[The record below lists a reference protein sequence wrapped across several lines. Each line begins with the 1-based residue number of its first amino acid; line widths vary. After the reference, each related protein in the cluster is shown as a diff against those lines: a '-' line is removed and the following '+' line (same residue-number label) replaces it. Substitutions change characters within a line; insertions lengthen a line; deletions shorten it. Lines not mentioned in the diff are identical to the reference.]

1 MKKLFFITIILVC
14 LPIFVCAEDI
24 LGDSAAF
31 YIQPSHDS
39 LQREQVQAV
48 LEKISTKAYWY
59 IDANW
64 LDGLDEANY
73 QEITDSLN
81 SLSDEFDNRIYPI
94 LTQILGYEWRPGIDN
109 DSKITI
115 LIHPMTE
122 QSGGYF
128 NSADEFSKSQIPESN
143 EREMIYFNAI
153 HLNQSLAKNFLAH
166 EFQHLISYNQKEKI
180 YGVNEDIWLNEARSE
195 YVSTLLGY
203 NDEFEGSDL
212 ERRLKSF
219 IDKPYDSLTEWQ
231 NVSHDYGVASLFI
244 HYLVDHYGLGILTNS
259 LKNPLV
265 GIKSID
271 YALSKASFEK
281 DFAETF
287 TDWTIAVLIND
298 CNFSLV
304 HCYIDKNLKTLKLMP
319 SINYL
324 PSIGQSVLSVANT
337 TKDWSGNWH
346 KFIGGNHGD
355 LKLEFIGSPSV
366 SFKIPYL
373 IQDNQDNLS
382 INFLVLDEQQ
392 SGVIYVPDFGSKNVF
407 LTIIPSAQNKTSN
420 FSESETPVS
429 FFWSASTIEEENQ
442 QNQEQELIS
451 ELLAQIDSL
460 QKEIARLQAQLN
472 AVLGTGSACERFDQ
486 NLYYGMMNNNQVE
499 CLQEFLKSQETD
511 IYPERLVTGN
521 FLSLTKQAVIRFQE
535 KYTAE
540 ILTPVG
546 LEKGTGFVGPMTRA
560 KINQLSG

>member
-1 MKKLFFITIILVC
+1 MKKLFFITILLIC
-14 LPIFVCAEDI
+14 LPIFVCAEDA

-31 YIQPSHDS
+31 YIQSSYDS
-39 LQREQVQAV
+39 LQREQIQAV

-64 LDGLDEANY
+64 LDGLDEAQY

-94 LTQILGYEWRPGIDN
+94 LTQIFGYEWKPGIDN

-115 LIHPMTE
+115 LIHPMDE

-128 NSADEFSKSQIPESN
+128 NSADEFSKSQISESN
-143 EREMIYFNAI
+143 EREMIYFNAVY
-153 HLNQSLAKNFLAH
+153 LNQLLAKNFLAH
-166 EFQHLISYNQKEKI
+166 EFQHLISYNQKERT
-180 YGVNEDIWLNEARSE
+180 YGVNEDVWLNEARSE

-212 ERRLKSF
+212 ERRIKSF
-219 IDKPYDSLTEWQ
+219 LDKPYDSLTEWQ
-231 NVSHDYGVASLFI
+231 NLSHDYGVASLFI

-259 LKNPLV
+259 LKSPLV

-281 DFAETF
+281 DFAEIF
-287 TDWTIAVLIND
+287 TDWTVAVFVND
-298 CNFSLV
+298 CNFSPIY
-304 HCYIDKNLKTLKLMP
+304 CYINKNLKTLKLTA

-355 LKLEFIGSPSV
+355 LKLEFIGSQSV

-373 IQDNQDNLS
+373 VQDNSGNLS
-382 INFLVLDEQQ
+382 ISFLVLDEQQ
-392 SGVIYVPDFGSKNVF
+392 SGIIYVPGFGSKNVS
-407 LTIIPSAQNKTSN
+407 LTILPSAQNKISN
-420 FSESETPVS
+420 FSSSETPVS
-429 FFWSASTIEEENQ
+429 FFWSASTIEEKNQ
-442 QNQEQELIS
+442 QGQEQELIN
-451 ELLAQIDSL
+451 ELLVQISNL

-472 AVLGTGSACERFDQ
+472 VALGTDVACGKLNQ
-486 NLYYGMMNNNQVE
+486 NLYYGMTNNNQVE
-499 CLQEFLKSQETD
+499 CLQKFLKSQEAS
-511 IYPERLVTGN
+511 IYPEGLVTGN
-521 FLSLTKQAVIRFQE
+521 FLSLTKSAVVRFQE

-540 ILTPVG
+540 ILAPIG
-546 LEKGTGFVGPMTRA
+546 LEKGTGFVGTMTRT